1 MKKIADKIEDRIQV
15 IICLK
20 YIYISLCVCLG
31 EDAICRP
38 WAGALARVGQ
48 NVGCQV

>member
-20 YIYISLCVCLG
+20 YIYIYIYVSV
-31 EDAICRP
+31 
-38 WAGALARVGQ
+38 
-48 NVGCQV
+48 